1 MLQKEIQTGNQR
13 KKNYSMSLSQ
23 ADLTL
28 RILLTLEFRVTCETF
43 TLEISKPFTYKKKL
57 SQSFTE
63 FINNWFLNHVI
74 PDNLRTLS
82 FQTRLFSS
90 WCLVGYHCPS
100 WRLLFRNSGN
110 QYFCFGQSKSRYQFP
125 NGDII
130 LKTCCTSRN
139 LPCLSLFQS
148 SPACISGRCKA

>member
-1 MLQKEIQTGNQR
+1 MKCVTKGNQR

-63 FINNWFLNHVI
+63 FINNWFLNYVI
-74 PDNLRTLS
+74 PDNFISQDFSHPGALLVITALHGGSCSEIQAISIFALVNLNHDINFPMETS
-82 FQTRLFSS
+82 F
-90 WCLVGYHCPS
+90 
-100 WRLLFRNSGN
+100 
-110 QYFCFGQSKSRYQFP
+110 
-125 NGDII
+125 
-130 LKTCCTSRN
+130 
-139 LPCLSLFQS
+139 
-148 SPACISGRCKA
+148 